1 MKKYLAHILGF
12 KIKSKE
18 DEFSRFFRE
27 TPLEEKKRVLG
38 EAVRKSSE
46 DQKALVDRYHQ
57 IKTS

>member
-1 MKKYLAHILGF
+1 MKNYLANILGF
-12 KIKSKE
+12 KNKSKE

-46 DQKALVDRYHQ
+46 DQKALVDRYQ
-57 IKTS
+57 QVKTS